1 MMILGQIDLSGVSGC
16 SSGLDESLNVD
27 AGEQSSGSVVPTIVI
42 KLEPLPSDKCSDE
55 LETVPGVT
63 SEIEIEN

>member
-1 MMILGQIDLSGVSGC
+1 MLMPVNKALDL
-16 SSGLDESLNVD
+16 LI
-27 AGEQSSGSVVPTIVI
+27 VPTIVI
-42 KLEPLPSDKCSDE
+42 KLEHLPSDKCSDE